1 MKTNIKPRHVF
12 LLFAGIG
19 LIGSSF
25 YIMIPALKRR
35 KLQNFETEVMNLI
48 KTKNK
53 DLNNKND

>member
-1 MKTNIKPRHVF
+1 
-12 LLFAGIG
+12 
-19 LIGSSF
+19 
-25 YIMIPALKRR
+25 MIPALKRR